1 MSMSAAAV
9 SFFSLFTLTPV
20 AAFVVPKNSNN
31 FVPGSATAKD
41 LLHAISY
48 NNAAVGSGT
57 HTKLHMATADS
68 GFELS
73 PKPVPTVE
81 ANALEGTDIEAAEAY
96 MRELYPSI
104 AVDAISSK

>member
-81 ANALEGTDIEAAEAY
+81 EMVEYVKANALEGTDIEAAEAY
-96 MRELYPSI
+96 MRE
-104 AVDAISSK
+104 